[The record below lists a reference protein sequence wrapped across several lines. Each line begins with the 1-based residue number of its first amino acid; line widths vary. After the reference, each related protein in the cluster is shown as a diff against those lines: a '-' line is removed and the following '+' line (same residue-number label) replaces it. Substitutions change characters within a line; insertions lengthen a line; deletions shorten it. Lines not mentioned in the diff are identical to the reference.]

1 MRMRL
6 CWLNTVPGLM
16 SLVLLAASLGWAQE
30 EAQEKLKTWLAA
42 VKASMAQSQQSL
54 RQYTW
59 VENTEISLKGE
70 VKSQKQNDCRYGP
83 DGTVQ
88 KTPTTA
94 PTEQKKKRGLRGKI
108 VENKKE
114 ELGEYM
120 ERAASLVKRYVPP
133 DPSRMQAVM
142 RAGKGTV
149 QVAPEGKV
157 VLIFSDYDK
166 PGDEFTLRFDGPGKR
181 IDGVNVRSYLGEPED
196 AVGLTLSFSSLPDG
210 TNYLSQSLL
219 DAPAKKVQVK
229 TTNFG
234 HQKLGS
240 Y

>member
-1 MRMRL
+1 M
-6 CWLNTVPGLM
+6 VPGLL
-16 SLVLLAASLGWAQE
+16 SIVLLAVSLGWAQE
-30 EAQEKLKTWLAA
+30 FSQEKLESWLAA
-42 VKASMAQSQQSL
+42 VKASMAQSQEAL

-59 VENTEISLKGE
+59 VESTETSLKGD
-70 VKSQKQNDCRYGP
+70 VKSLKQNECHYGS

-94 PTEQKKKRGLRGKI
+94 PAEQKKKRGLRGKI
-108 VENKKE
+108 AEGKKE
-114 ELGEYM
+114 ELGDYM

-133 DPSRMQAVM
+133 DPSRMQSAM
-142 RAGKGTV
+142 RAGKGTL
-149 QVAPEGKV
+149 QLAPEGKV
-157 VLIFSDYDK
+157 VLTFRDYDR
-166 PGDEFTLRFDGPGKR
+166 PGDEFTLTFDGPGQR
-181 IDGVNVRSYLGEPED
+181 IDGANVRSYLGEPED
-196 AVGLTLSFSSLPDG
+196 AVGLTLTFSNLPDG

-240 Y
+240 